1 MALLVSYAKETL
13 FAFAGD
19 SPRKNSEP
27 SLSPL
32 NSMPALHWI
41 GKDVMNNH
49 HLELPELSFAWQAEG
64 GVCFLL
70 PLQHK
75 VRLTFEDFKFRQP
88 PNAIRTR

>member
-1 MALLVSYAKETL
+1 
-13 FAFAGD
+13 
-19 SPRKNSEP
+19 
-27 SLSPL
+27 
-32 NSMPALHWI
+32 MPTLHWI
-41 GKDVMNNH
+41 GKHAVINH
-49 HLELPELSFAWQAEG
+49 HLELPELCFAWQAEG